1 VSADLAIGV
10 DVGGT
15 KVLAG
20 VVDTEGT
27 VLALARRPTPSTGA
41 ADVEAA
47 VASCVAELRAAYP
60 SVVAV
65 GLGAA
70 GFVDASRSV
79 LVFAP
84 NLAWRQEPLREALT
98 ARVGL
103 PVVVENDGNAAAW
116 AEHRFGAG
124 RGVADMCLITVGTG
138 IGCGL
143 VLGGALYRGGSGIA
157 GEPGHLRLVPD
168 GRRCG
173 CGNRGCWE
181 QYCSGRALAREA
193 QEIADTAP
201 WTARELLARA
211 GGHWQ
216 DITGAVV
223 SAAAV
228 AGDAIARECFD
239 RVGRWLGQGLADVAA
254 VIDPS
259 LFVVGGGVAE
269 AGALLLDPARARFAE
284 SLTGRGWRRAAPVV
298 PAALGPEAGLVGAA
312 DLARATGAPP
322 PRLPLPA
329 PSP

>member
-1 VSADLAIGV
+1 MTLAQELAIGI

-20 VVDTEGT
+20 VVDTEGS
-27 VLALARRPTPSTGA
+27 VLAVARRPTPSTTA
-41 ADVEAA
+41 ADVEGA
-47 VASCVAELRAAYP
+47 VASCVAELRSAYP

-70 GFVDASRSV
+70 GFVDAERATM
-79 LVFAP
+79 VFAP
-84 NLAWRQEPLREALT
+84 NLAWRAEPLRDNLS

-124 RGVADMCLITVGTG
+124 RGVPDLCMITVGTG

-201 WTARELLARA
+201 WTARALLDRV

-216 DITGAVV
+216 DITGDVV

-228 AGDAIARECFD
+228 AGDEVARERFD
-239 RVGRWLGQGLADVAA
+239 RVGAWLGQGLADVAA
-254 VIDPS
+254 VLDPS
-259 LFVVGGGVAE
+259 MFVVGGGVST
-269 AGALLLDPARARFAE
+269 AGALLLDPARARFAA
-284 SLTGRGWRRAAPVV
+284 SLTGRGWRRLAPVV
-298 PAALGPEAGLVGAA
+298 AAELGPEAGLVGAA
-312 DLARATGAPP
+312 DLARRG
-322 PRLPLPA
+322 
-329 PSP
+329 